1 MDSVDRAAHRLAAV
15 EGIDGRPLIQ
25 TEGIDPA
32 DADAWLEDAMKLMQS
47 IPVWRNTHVL
57 RYGVGSRSATTW
69 DVPED
74 SDTDQEDSDGWDE
87 KEDE

>member
-1 MDSVDRAAHRLAAV
+1 
-15 EGIDGRPLIQ
+15 
-25 TEGIDPA
+25 
-32 DADAWLEDAMKLMQS
+32 MKLMQS

-74 SDTDQEDSDGWDE
+74 SDTDQEDSDGWDD